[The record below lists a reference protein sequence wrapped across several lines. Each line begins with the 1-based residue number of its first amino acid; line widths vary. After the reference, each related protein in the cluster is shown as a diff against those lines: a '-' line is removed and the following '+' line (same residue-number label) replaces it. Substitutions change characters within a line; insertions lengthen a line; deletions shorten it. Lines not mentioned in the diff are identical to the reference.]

1 MGKGSSSQVVA
12 PAEQEPIVTPAV
24 ARSIAADTESAQ
36 IIQAQERERLRGI
49 SHTYRRYSGESSNS
63 GNVTLGGQ

>member
-49 SHTYRRYSGESSNS
+49 SNTCRRYSSTSQNEGNS
-63 GNVTLGGQ
+63 TLGGR

>member
-49 SHTYRRYSGESSNS
+49 SNTYRRNSSTSQNEGNS
-63 GNVTLGGQ
+63 TLGGR

>member
-24 ARSIAADTESAQ
+24 ARSIAADTQSAQ

-49 SHTYRRYSGESSNS
+49 SHTYRRYSSTSQNEGNS
-63 GNVTLGGQ
+63 TLGGR